1 MAKVTAVID
10 IGSNSARMAVFKKTS
25 RFGFYLLREEK
36 SKVRISEGAYEN
48 GGNLQDF
55 AMKRAFNALNEFL
68 LIAKSL
74 KAKKIL
80 CVATSAVRDAPNRDE
95 FISKVKKQLGIKIK
109 VIDGDKE
116 AFYGGVAAANLL
128 YEKNGVTIDIGGG
141 STEFAFIAN
150 KNIEHT
156 ISLKLGT
163 VRLKELFFDKKD
175 IKGAR
180 KYIRKE
186 LERLGKIFNSKKV
199 FGIGGTIRALSQAIM
214 KRIDYPLD
222 ILHGFTYEV
231 KEQKQFLESIL
242 TMSDE
247 ELLKVGIKPDRLDV
261 IRPGTLIFLELLEYL
276 KAKEVITSGVGV
288 REGVFL
294 SDLLRNDNYK
304 FPDNFNP
311 SVRTIMDVYNINKK
325 IASYET
331 KIALELFDLLKEEF
345 KLNDKYKKH
354 LTYAIKLSRA
364 GELVDFY
371 EAHKHTDYILLNSL
385 HYGFR
390 HCDRLLISKII
401 RFHKRKK
408 IKKKEIEKFKCLLPK
423 KEIVEKLCNIFWVAK
438 VVNINLSRPEVKIK
452 KEDSTIVIEGENLY
466 LAQERIKTRE
476 LFFDIRIINNSDNK
490 IYN

>member
-1 MAKVTAVID
+1 VAKVTAVID
-10 IGSNSARMAVFKKTS
+10 IGSNSARMAVFRKTS

-36 SKVRISEGAYEN
+36 SKVRISEGAYEHN
-48 GGNLQDF
+48 GELQDF
-55 AMKRAFNALNEFL
+55 AINRAINALKEFL

-74 KAKKIL
+74 KARKIL
-80 CVATSAVRDAPNRDE
+80 CVATSAVRDAPNRAE
-95 FISKVKKQLGIKIK
+95 FINRVKKELGLKIK

-116 AFYGGVAAANLL
+116 AFFGGVAAANLL

-141 STEFAFIAN
+141 STEFAKIVN
-150 KNIEHT
+150 KKVEET

-163 VRLKELFFDKKD
+163 VRLKELFFDKGD
-175 IKGAR
+175 IESAR
-180 KYIRKE
+180 KYIKKE
-186 LERLGKIFNSKKV
+186 LNKLGTIFDSKKV
-199 FGIGGTIRALSQAIM
+199 FGIGGTIRALSQVIM
-214 KRIDYPLD
+214 KKIEYPID

-231 KEQKQFLESIL
+231 KEEIKFLEKIIK
-242 TMSDE
+242 MSDE
-247 ELLKVGIKPDRLDV
+247 ELLKIGVKPERLDV
-261 IRPGTLIFLELLEYL
+261 IRPGTLIFIEALKYL

-294 SDLLRNDNYK
+294 TDLLRHDNFH
-304 FPDNFNP
+304 FPHNFNP
-311 SVRTIMDVYNINKK
+311 SVRTIIDVYQIDRK

-331 KIALELFDLLKEEF
+331 KIALEVFDLLKDEF
-345 KLNDKYKKH
+345 KLNDKYKMH

-408 IKKKEIEKFKCLLPK
+408 IKKREIEKYKCLLPK
-423 KEIVEKLCNIFWVAK
+423 KEIVEKLCNIFFVAK
-438 VVNINLSRPEVKIK
+438 LINLNLSMPKVNIK
-452 KEDSTIVIEGENLY
+452 KENGKIVIEGKNLY
-466 LAQERIKTRE
+466 LAKERLKTRS
-476 LFFDIRIINNSDNK
+476 LFFDLEIIDLK
-490 IYN
+490 

>member
-36 SKVRISEGAYEN
+36 SKVRISEGAYEHN
-48 GGNLQDF
+48 GELQVF
-55 AMKRAFNALNEFL
+55 AIKRALNALREFL

-74 KAKKIL
+74 KTRKIL
-80 CVATSAVRDAPNRDE
+80 CVATSAVRDAPNKAE
-95 FISKVKKQLGIKIK
+95 FINLVKKELGINIK

-116 AFYGGVAAANLL
+116 AFFGGVAAANLL

-141 STEFAFIAN
+141 STEFALISN
-150 KNIEHT
+150 KRIEHT

-163 VRLKELFFDKKD
+163 VRLKELFFDKGD
-175 IKGAR
+175 IEGAR
-180 KYIRKE
+180 KYIKKE
-186 LERLGKIFNSKKV
+186 FKKLGDVFSHKNI
-199 FGIGGTIRALSQAIM
+199 FGIGGSIRALSKVIM
-214 KRIDYPLD
+214 QKIEYPLD
-222 ILHGFTYEV
+222 ILHGFTYEFADH
-231 KEQKQFLESIL
+231 KDFLEKIL
-242 TMSDE
+242 KMSDE
-247 ELLKVGIKPDRLDV
+247 ELLKIGVKPERLDV
-261 IRPGTLIFLELLEYL
+261 IRPGTLIFIEAIKYL
-276 KAKEVITSGVGV
+276 KGKKIITSGVGV

-294 SDLLRNDNYK
+294 SDLLRNHNHR
-304 FPDNFNP
+304 FPENFNP
-311 SVRTIMDVYNINKK
+311 SVRTIMDVYQIDRK

-331 KIALELFDLLKEEF
+331 KIALEVFDLLKEDF
-345 KLNDKYKKH
+345 KLEDKYKMH

-423 KEIVEKLCNIFWVAK
+423 KDIVEKLCNIFWVAK
-438 VVNINLSRPEVKIK
+438 LVNLNLSMPDVNIRYENKKI
-452 KEDSTIVIEGENLY
+452 TIEGKNLY
-466 LAQERIKTRE
+466 LAKERAKTKE
-476 LFFDIRIINNSDNK
+476 LFFDLEIIAT
-490 IYN
+490 

>member
-25 RFGFYLLREEK
+25 RFGFYLLRAEK

-55 AMKRAFNALNEFL
+55 AIERAIKALREFL

-74 KAKKIL
+74 KTRKIL
-80 CVATSAVRDAPNRDE
+80 CVATSAVRDAPNKAEFLKRVKDE
-95 FISKVKKQLGIKIK
+95 LGLKIK

-141 STEFAFIAN
+141 STEFALIVD
-150 KNIEHT
+150 KRIEAT

-163 VRLKELFFDKKD
+163 VRLKELFFDKGD
-175 IKGAR
+175 IEGA
-180 KYIRKE
+180 KTYIKNE
-186 LERLGKIFNSKKV
+186 LEKLGKVFDSKKV

-214 KRIDYPLD
+214 KKIEYPLD
-222 ILHGFTYEV
+222 ILHGFTYEI
-231 KEQKQFLESIL
+231 KEHKDFLEKIIK
-242 TMSDE
+242 MSDE
-247 ELLKVGIKPDRLDV
+247 ELLKAGIKPERLDV
-261 IRPGTLIFLELLEYL
+261 IRPGTLIFLEALKYL
-276 KAKEVITSGVGV
+276 GAKEVITSGVGV

-294 SDLLRNDNYK
+294 TDLLRNDNYR

-311 SVRTIMDVYNINKK
+311 SVRTIIDVYQIDRK

-331 KIALELFDLLKEEF
+331 KIALEVFDLLKDEF
-345 KLNDKYKKH
+345 KLDDKYKMH

-423 KEIVEKLCNIFWVAK
+423 KDIVEKLCNIFWVAK
-438 VVNINLSRPEVKIK
+438 LININLSMPQVEITFSKKDKKIIIK
-452 KEDSTIVIEGENLY
+452 GENLY
-466 LAQERIKTRE
+466 LAKERSKTRE
-476 LFFDIRIINNSDNK
+476 LFFDLEIVNK
-490 IYN
+490 

>member
-48 GGNLQDF
+48 NGELQDF
-55 AMKRAFNALNEFL
+55 AIKRAIKALREFL

-74 KAKKIL
+74 KARKIL
-80 CVATSAVRDAPNRDE
+80 CVATSAVRDAPNKAE
-95 FISKVKKQLGIKIK
+95 FIKRVKDELSLKIK

-116 AFYGGVAAANLL
+116 AFFGGVAAANLL

-141 STEFAFIAN
+141 STELALIKN
-150 KNIEHT
+150 KKIEAT
-156 ISLKLGT
+156 ISLNLGT
-163 VRLKELFFDKKD
+163 VRLKELFFDKGD
-175 IKGAR
+175 IKGA
-180 KYIRKE
+180 KEFIRSE
-186 LERLGKIFNSKKV
+186 LQRLGEIYKSKKV
-199 FGIGGTIRALSQAIM
+199 FGIGGSIRALSQAIM
-214 KRIDYPLD
+214 KRIEYPLD

-231 KEQKQFLESIL
+231 KKQKSFLENIIK
-242 TMSDE
+242 MSDE
-247 ELLKVGIKPDRLDV
+247 ELLKVGIKPERLDV

-276 KAKEVITSGVGV
+276 EAKEVITSGVGV

-294 SDLLRNDNYK
+294 TDMLRNDNYR

-311 SVRTIMDVYNINKK
+311 SVRTIIDVYQIDRK
-325 IASYET
+325 IASYEA
-331 KIALELFDLLKEEF
+331 KIALELFDLLKDDF
-345 KLNDKYKKH
+345 KLDDKYKMH
-354 LTYAIKLSRA
+354 LNYAIKLSRA

-390 HCDRLLISKII
+390 HSDRLLISKII

-408 IKKKEIEKFKCLLPK
+408 IKKKDIEKFKSLLPK
-423 KEIVEKLCNIFWVAK
+423 KEVIEKLCNIFWVAK
-438 VVNINLSRPEVKIK
+438 LVNQNLSMPKVEIK
-452 KEDSTIVIEGENLY
+452 KEGKKIIIKGKDLY
-466 LAQERIKTRE
+466 LAKERSKSRE
-476 LFFDIRIINNSDNK
+476 LFFDLEIVDEE
-490 IYN
+490 

>member
-1 MAKVTAVID
+1 VAKVTAIID

-36 SKVRISEGAYEN
+36 SKVRISEGAYEHN
-48 GGNLQDF
+48 GELQDF
-55 AMKRAFNALNEFL
+55 AINRAINALKEFL

-74 KAKKIL
+74 KARKIL
-80 CVATSAVRDAPNRDE
+80 CVATSAVRDAPNRAE
-95 FISKVKKQLGIKIK
+95 FINRVKKELGLKIK

-116 AFYGGVAAANLL
+116 AFFGGVAAANLL

-141 STEFAFIAN
+141 STEFAKIAN
-150 KNIEHT
+150 KKVEET

-163 VRLKELFFDKKD
+163 VRLKELFFDKGD
-175 IKGAR
+175 IEGAR
-180 KYIRKE
+180 EYIKKE
-186 LERLGKIFNSKKV
+186 LNKLGSVFESKKI
-199 FGIGGTIRALSQAIM
+199 FGIGGTIRALSQVIM
-214 KRIDYPLD
+214 KKIEYPID

-231 KEQKQFLESIL
+231 KNQIKFLEKLIL
-242 TMSDE
+242 MNDE
-247 ELLKVGIKPDRLDV
+247 ELLKIGVKPERLDV
-261 IRPGTLIFLELLEYL
+261 IRPGTLIFIEALKYL

-294 SDLLRNDNYK
+294 TDLLRHDNFH
-304 FPDNFNP
+304 FPHNFNP
-311 SVRTIMDVYNINKK
+311 SVRTIVDVYQIDRK

-331 KIALELFDLLKEEF
+331 KIALEVFDLLKDEF
-345 KLNDKYKKH
+345 KLNDKYKMH

-401 RFHKRKK
+401 RFYKRKK
-408 IKKKEIEKFKCLLPK
+408 IKKREIEKYKCLLPK
-423 KEIVEKLCNIFWVAK
+423 KDIVEKLCNIFFVAK
-438 VVNINLSRPEVKIK
+438 LVNLNLSMPKVNIK
-452 KEDSTIVIEGENLY
+452 KENGKIIIEGENLY
-466 LAQERIKTRE
+466 LAKERLKTRS
-476 LFFDIRIINNSDNK
+476 LFFDLEIKNLS
-490 IYN
+490 

>member
-55 AMKRAFNALNEFL
+55 AIERAINALREFL

-74 KAKKIL
+74 KTRKIL
-80 CVATSAVRDAPNRDE
+80 CVATSAVRDAPNRPE
-95 FISKVKKQLGIKIK
+95 FIKRVKDELNLKIK

-141 STEFAFIAN
+141 STELALIRN
-150 KNIEHT
+150 KRIEST

-163 VRLKELFFDKKD
+163 VRLKELFFDKGD
-175 IKGAR
+175 IKGA
-180 KYIRKE
+180 KAYIKE
-186 LERLGKIFNSKKV
+186 EIKKLGTIFNSKKV

-214 KRIDYPLD
+214 KKIEYPLD
-222 ILHGFTYEV
+222 ILHGFTYSV
-231 KEQKQFLESIL
+231 KEQKDFLEKIIK
-242 TMSDE
+242 MSDE
-247 ELLKVGIKPDRLDV
+247 ELLKAGIKPERLDV

-276 KAKEVITSGVGV
+276 SAKEVITSGVGV

-294 SDLLRNDNYK
+294 SDLLRNDNFK

-311 SVRTIMDVYNINKK
+311 SVRTIMDVYQIDRK

-331 KIALELFDLLKEEF
+331 KIALEVFDLLKDDF
-345 KLNDKYKKH
+345 KLDDKYKMH

-423 KEIVEKLCNIFWVAK
+423 KDIVEKLCNIFWVAK
-438 VVNINLSRPEVKIK
+438 LININLSMPQVEISKEKNKIK
-452 KEDSTIVIEGENLY
+452 IKGKNLY
-466 LAQERIKTRE
+466 LAKERAKTRE
-476 LFFDIRIINNSDNK
+476 LFFDLEIENL
-490 IYN
+490 

>member
-55 AMKRAFNALNEFL
+55 AIKRALNALREFL

-74 KAKKIL
+74 KTRKIL
-80 CVATSAVRDAPNRDE
+80 CVATSAVRDAPNRSK
-95 FISKVKKQLGIKIK
+95 FISLVKKELGINIK

-116 AFYGGVAAANLL
+116 AFFGGVAAANLL

-141 STEFAFIAN
+141 STEFALISN
-150 KNIEHT
+150 KKIEHT
-156 ISLKLGT
+156 MSLKLGT
-163 VRLKELFFDKKD
+163 VRLKELFFDKGD
-175 IKGAR
+175 IEGAR
-180 KYIRKE
+180 KYIKKE
-186 LERLGKIFNSKKV
+186 LKKLGKVFNHKNV
-199 FGIGGTIRALSQAIM
+199 FGIGGTIRALSKVIM
-214 KRIDYPLD
+214 QKIEYPLD
-222 ILHGFTYEV
+222 ILHGFTYEF
-231 KEQKQFLESIL
+231 ENHREFLERIL
-242 TMSDE
+242 KMSDE
-247 ELLKVGIKPDRLDV
+247 ELLKIGVKSERLDV
-261 IRPGTLIFLELLEYL
+261 IRPGTLIFIEAIKYL
-276 KAKEVITSGVGV
+276 KGKKVITSGVGV

-294 SDLLRNDNYK
+294 TDLLRNHNHR
-304 FPDNFNP
+304 FPENFNP
-311 SVRTIMDVYNINKK
+311 SVRTIIDVYQIDRK

-331 KIALELFDLLKEEF
+331 KIALELFDLLKNDF
-345 KLNDKYKKH
+345 KIDDKYKMH

-364 GELVDFY
+364 GELIDFY

-438 VVNINLSRPEVKIK
+438 LVNLNLSMPKVEIK
-452 KEDSTIVIEGENLY
+452 KENKKIIIKGENLY
-466 LAQERIKTRE
+466 LAKERAKTRD
-476 LFFDIRIINNSDNK
+476 LFFDLEIITS
-490 IYN
+490 

>member
-55 AMKRAFNALNEFL
+55 AIERAINALREFL

-74 KAKKIL
+74 KTRKIL
-80 CVATSAVRDAPNRDE
+80 CVATSAVRDAPNRAE
-95 FISKVKKQLGIKIK
+95 FIKRVKDELNLKIK

-141 STEFAFIAN
+141 STELALIRN
-150 KNIEHT
+150 KRIEST

-163 VRLKELFFDKKD
+163 VRLKELFFDKGD
-175 IKGAR
+175 IKGA
-180 KYIRKE
+180 KAYIKE
-186 LERLGKIFNSKKV
+186 EIKKLGTIFNSKKV

-214 KRIDYPLD
+214 KKIEYPLD
-222 ILHGFTYEV
+222 ILHGFTYSV
-231 KEQKQFLESIL
+231 KAQKDFLEKIIE
-242 TMSDE
+242 MSDE
-247 ELLKVGIKPDRLDV
+247 ELLKAGIKPERLDV

-276 KAKEVITSGVGV
+276 SAKEVITSGVGV

-294 SDLLRNDNYK
+294 SDLLRHDNFR

-311 SVRTIMDVYNINKK
+311 SVRTIMDVYQIDRK

-331 KIALELFDLLKEEF
+331 KIALEVFDLLKDDF
-345 KLNDKYKKH
+345 KLDDKYKMH

-423 KEIVEKLCNIFWVAK
+423 KDIVEKLCNIFWVAK
-438 VVNINLSRPEVKIK
+438 LININLSMPQVEISKEKNKIK
-452 KEDSTIVIEGENLY
+452 IKGKNLY
-466 LAQERIKTRE
+466 LAKERAKTRE
-476 LFFDIRIINNSDNK
+476 LFFDLEIENL
-490 IYN
+490 

>member
-48 GGNLQDF
+48 NGNLQDF
-55 AMKRAFNALNEFL
+55 AIKRALNALNEFL

-74 KAKKIL
+74 KTRKIL
-80 CVATSAVRDAPNRDE
+80 CVATSAVRDAPNRAE
-95 FISKVKKQLGIKIK
+95 FIKLVKKELGINIK

-141 STEFAFIAN
+141 STEFALIKN
-150 KNIEHT
+150 KKIENT

-163 VRLKELFFDKKD
+163 VRLKELFFDKGD
-175 IKGAR
+175 IEGAR
-180 KYIRKE
+180 AYIKTE
-186 LERLGKIFNSKKV
+186 LKKLSKIFSHKNV
-199 FGIGGTIRALSQAIM
+199 FGIGGSIRALSQVIM
-214 KRIDYPLD
+214 KKNEYPLD
-222 ILHGFTYEV
+222 ILHGFTYNFKDE
-231 KEQKQFLESIL
+231 KDFLESIL
-242 TMSDE
+242 RMSDE
-247 ELLKVGIKPDRLDV
+247 ELLKIGVKPERLDV
-261 IRPGTLIFLELLEYL
+261 IRPGTLIFIEAIKYL
-276 KAKEVITSGVGV
+276 SGKRIITSGVGV

-294 SDLLRNDNYK
+294 TDLLRNHNYK
-304 FPDNFNP
+304 FPENFNP
-311 SVRTIMDVYNINKK
+311 SVRTIIDVYNIDRK
-325 IASYET
+325 ISSYET
-331 KIALELFDLLKEEF
+331 KIALEIFDLLKNDL
-345 KLNDKYKKH
+345 KLKDDYKMH

-364 GELVDFY
+364 GELIDFY

-408 IKKKEIEKFKCLLPK
+408 IKKKEIEKYKSLLPK
-423 KEIVEKLCNIFWVAK
+423 KEIVEKLCNIFFVAK
-438 VVNINLSRPEVKIK
+438 VVNLNLSMPKVKIK
-452 KEDSTIVIEGENLY
+452 KEGEKIVIEGENLY
-466 LAQERIKTRE
+466 LASERIKTRKL
-476 LFFDIRIINNSDNK
+476 LFNVEIKNLSQ
-490 IYN
+490 Y

>member
-55 AMKRAFNALNEFL
+55 AIERAINALREFL

-74 KAKKIL
+74 KTRKIL
-80 CVATSAVRDAPNRDE
+80 CVATSAVRDAPNRAE
-95 FISKVKKQLGIKIK
+95 FIKRVKDELNLKIK

-141 STEFAFIAN
+141 STELALIRN
-150 KNIEHT
+150 KRIEST

-163 VRLKELFFDKKD
+163 VRLKELFFDKGD
-175 IKGAR
+175 IKGA
-180 KYIRKE
+180 KAYIKE
-186 LERLGKIFNSKKV
+186 EIKKLGTIFNSKKV

-214 KRIDYPLD
+214 KKIEYPLD
-222 ILHGFTYEV
+222 ILHGFTYSV
-231 KEQKQFLESIL
+231 KEQKDFLEKIIK
-242 TMSDE
+242 MSDE
-247 ELLKVGIKPDRLDV
+247 ELLKAGIKPERLDV

-276 KAKEVITSGVGV
+276 SAKEVITSGVGV

-294 SDLLRNDNYK
+294 SDLLRNDNFK

-311 SVRTIMDVYNINKK
+311 SVRTIMDVYQIDRK

-331 KIALELFDLLKEEF
+331 KIALEVFDLLKDDF
-345 KLNDKYKKH
+345 KLDDKYKMH

-423 KEIVEKLCNIFWVAK
+423 KDIVEKLCNIFWVAK
-438 VVNINLSRPEVKIK
+438 LININLSMPQVEISKEKNKIK
-452 KEDSTIVIEGENLY
+452 IKGKNLY
-466 LAQERIKTRE
+466 LAKERAKTRE
-476 LFFDIRIINNSDNK
+476 LFFDLEIENL
-490 IYN
+490 

>member
-36 SKVRISEGAYEN
+36 SKVRISEGAYEHN
-48 GGNLQDF
+48 GELQDF
-55 AMKRAFNALNEFL
+55 AIKRALNALREFL

-74 KAKKIL
+74 KTRKIL
-80 CVATSAVRDAPNRDE
+80 CVATSAVRDAPNKAE
-95 FISKVKKQLGIKIK
+95 FINLVKKELGINIK

-116 AFYGGVAAANLL
+116 AFFGGVAAANLL

-141 STEFAFIAN
+141 STEFALISN
-150 KNIEHT
+150 KRIEHT

-163 VRLKELFFDKKD
+163 VRLKELFFDKGD
-175 IKGAR
+175 IEGAR
-180 KYIRKE
+180 KYIKKE
-186 LERLGKIFNSKKV
+186 LKKLGDVFSHKNI
-199 FGIGGTIRALSQAIM
+199 FGIGGSIRALSKVIM
-214 KRIDYPLD
+214 QKIEYPLD
-222 ILHGFTYEV
+222 ILHGFTYEFADH
-231 KEQKQFLESIL
+231 KDFLEKIL
-242 TMSDE
+242 KMSDE
-247 ELLKVGIKPDRLDV
+247 ELLKIGVKPERLDV
-261 IRPGTLIFLELLEYL
+261 IRPGTLIFIEAIKYL
-276 KAKEVITSGVGV
+276 KGKKIITSGVGV

-294 SDLLRNDNYK
+294 SDLLRNHNHR
-304 FPDNFNP
+304 FPENFNP
-311 SVRTIMDVYNINKK
+311 SVRTIMDVYQIDRK

-331 KIALELFDLLKEEF
+331 KIALEVFDLLKEDF
-345 KLNDKYKKH
+345 KLEDKYKMH

-438 VVNINLSRPEVKIK
+438 LVNLNLSMPDVNIRYENKKI
-452 KEDSTIVIEGENLY
+452 TIEGENLY
-466 LAQERIKTRE
+466 LAKERAKTRE
-476 LFFDIRIINNSDNK
+476 LFFDLEIITT
-490 IYN
+490 

>member
-55 AMKRAFNALNEFL
+55 AIKRAIIALREFL
-68 LIAKSL
+68 FIAKSL
-74 KAKKIL
+74 KARKIL
-80 CVATSAVRDAPNRDE
+80 CVATSAVRDAPNRSE
-95 FISKVKKQLGIKIK
+95 FIKKVKNELGIKIK

-128 YEKNGVTIDIGGG
+128 YEKNGVTVDIGGG
-141 STEFAFIAN
+141 STELALIVN
-150 KNIEHT
+150 KKIENT

-163 VRLKELFFDKKD
+163 VRLKELFFDKDD
-175 IKGAR
+175 IEGAR
-180 KYIRKE
+180 KFIKKE
-186 LERLGKIFNSKKV
+186 IEKLGKIFNSKKV
-199 FGIGGTIRALSQAIM
+199 FGIGGTIRALSQVIM
-214 KRIDYPLD
+214 KKTEYPLD
-222 ILHGFTYEV
+222 ILHGFTYGFE
-231 KEQKQFLESIL
+231 EQKNFLESIL
-242 TMSDE
+242 KMSDE
-247 ELLKVGIKPDRLDV
+247 ELLKIGVKPERFDV
-261 IRPGTLIFLELLEYL
+261 IRPGTLIFLEILKYL
-276 KAKEVITSGVGV
+276 GTKEVITSGVGV

-294 SDLLRNDNYK
+294 TDLLRNDNYK
-304 FPDNFNP
+304 FPNNFNP
-311 SVRTIMDVYNINKK
+311 SVRTIMDVYNIDRK

-331 KIALELFDLLKEEF
+331 KIALEIFDLLKKDFE
-345 KLNDKYKKH
+345 LNDKYKMH

-364 GELVDFY
+364 GELIDFY

-390 HCDRLLISKII
+390 HSDRLLISKII

-408 IKKKEIEKFKCLLPK
+408 IKKREIEKFKNLLPK

-438 VVNINLSRPEVKIK
+438 LININLSMPDVKIS
-452 KEDSTIVIEGENLY
+452 KEKNKIIIEGPHLY
-466 LAQERIKTRE
+466 LAKERSKSRE
-476 LFFDIRIINNSDNK
+476 LFFDLEIKNLV
-490 IYN
+490 

>member
-55 AMKRAFNALNEFL
+55 AIERAIKALKEFL

-74 KAKKIL
+74 KARKIL
-80 CVATSAVRDAPNRDE
+80 AVATSAVRDAPNKQE
-95 FISKVKKQLGIKIK
+95 FLHRVKKELGLKIK
-109 VIDGDKE
+109 VIEGEKE
-116 AFYGGVAAANLL
+116 AFFGGVAAANLL

-141 STEFAFIAN
+141 STEFALIEN
-150 KNIEHT
+150 KSIKRVV
-156 ISLKLGT
+156 SLKLGT
-163 VRLKELFFDKKD
+163 VRLKELFFDKND
-175 IKGAR
+175 IKGA
-180 KYIRKE
+180 KNYIQNE
-186 LERLGKIFNSKKV
+186 LKKLEDNFNHKNV
-199 FGIGGTIRALSQAIM
+199 FGIGGTIRALSQVIM
-214 KRIDYPLD
+214 QKIEYPLD

-231 KEQKQFLESIL
+231 KEHFNFLEKII
-242 TMSDE
+242 TADDE
-247 ELLKVGIKPDRLDV
+247 TLLKIGVKPERLDV
-261 IRPGTLIFLELLEYL
+261 IRPGTLIFLEALKYL
-276 KAKEVITSGVGV
+276 NAKKVITSGVGV

-294 SDLLRNDNYK
+294 SDLLRNDNLK
-304 FPDNFNP
+304 FPSNFNP
-311 SVRTIMDVYNINKK
+311 SVRTIIDVYQIDRK

-331 KIALELFDLLKEEF
+331 KIALQIFDLVKEDLKLKDE
-345 KLNDKYKKH
+345 YKMH

-364 GELVDFY
+364 GELIDFY

-408 IKKKEIEKFKCLLPK
+408 IKKKEVEKFKCLLPK
-423 KEIVEKLCNIFWVAK
+423 KETLEKLCNIFFVAK
-438 VVNINLSRPEVKIK
+438 AVNIDLSMPKVEIEKRDEK
-452 KEDSTIVIEGENLY
+452 IVIKGENLY
-466 LAQERIKTRE
+466 LAKEKLKTRKL
-476 LFFDIRIINNSDNK
+476 LFEVAIN
-490 IYN
+490 